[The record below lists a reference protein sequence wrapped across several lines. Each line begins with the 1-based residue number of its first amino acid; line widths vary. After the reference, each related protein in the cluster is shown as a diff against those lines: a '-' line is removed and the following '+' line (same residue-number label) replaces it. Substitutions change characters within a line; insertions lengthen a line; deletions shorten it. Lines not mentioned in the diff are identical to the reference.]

1 MAPIPGPP
9 FRALLRSLP
18 PPLALTVPAEPSAPP
33 TPAAL
38 IWQPTLAPG
47 RDWQPLMIGL
57 AVACGLLV
65 ALPVLGVFASFVY
78 AEGSGET
85 LAHLASTVM
94 PRAALETGLLVTLV
108 MAGVVVLGT
117 TSAWLVAAHEFPGR
131 RVFEWALLLPLA
143 MPGYIVAYA
152 YTDFLQFSGPV
163 QSLLR
168 SSLGLSRGDY
178 WFPEIRSL
186 PGAAFVFTVV
196 LYPYVYLLA
205 RTAFLARTASMI
217 DAARSLGLGP
227 WQTWLRVNLP
237 LARPAVAA
245 GALLALMETLADY
258 GAASYFGLQTF
269 TTAIYRA
276 WYALGDRIAASQLAA
291 VLLFVVLVVMA
302 IEVRMRGRA
311 RFYAPPNTARPAP
324 RMPLSRRGGA
334 AAFIA
339 CCVPLGLGFVLPVLI
354 LVGLLL
360 PTIDTAPWSRYLGW
374 LSNSLFIAAA
384 AAVLALVAVLGIAYA
399 QRLLPAGRSA
409 LAVRLAAK
417 AMNLGYAVPGAVI
430 AVGILLP
437 LAAFDNALDAALKSL
452 FGVGTGLLLTGTVIA
467 LLYAYVVRYFAV
479 AFQPVEAG
487 LARITPTMDAS
498 ARSLGSTPLEVFR
511 RIHLPLLRPSLAAGA
526 LLVFVDVMKELPATL
541 VLRPFNFDTLAVIAY
556 QMAADERLAEAALP
570 SLTLVLVGVVP
581 VIMLSRAISRS
592 SRLGV

>member
-1 MAPIPGPP
+1 VAAESATSATSAGAAPS
-9 FRALLRSLP
+9 RA
-18 PPLALTVPAEPSAPP
+18 
-33 TPAAL
+33 
-38 IWQPTLAPG
+38 WQPQLAPG
-47 RDWQPLMIGL
+47 RDHQPLVIAL
-57 AVACGLLV
+57 ALLCAALV
-65 ALPVLGVFASFVY
+65 ALPVLGVFGSFMS
-78 AEGSGET
+78 AQGSLDT
-85 LAHLASTVM
+85 LAHLSATVI
-94 PRAALETGLLVTLV
+94 PSAAFETGLLVLMV

-117 TSAWLVAAHEFPGR
+117 TSAWLVAAHEFRGR

-168 SSLGLSRGDY
+168 SSFGWSRGDY

-217 DAARSLGLGP
+217 DAARSLGLTP
-227 WQTWLRVNLP
+227 LQTWLRVNLP

-258 GAASYFGLQTF
+258 GAAAYFGLQTF

-276 WYALGDRIAASQLAA
+276 WYSLGDRIAASQLAA
-291 VLLFVVLVVMA
+291 VLLIVVLVVMA
-302 IEVRMRGRA
+302 LEVRMRGRA
-311 RFYAPPNTARPAP
+311 RFFSPPNSARPAP
-324 RMPLSRRGGA
+324 RTELTGWRGALAFFGCCIPL
-334 AAFIA
+334 
-339 CCVPLGLGFVLPVLI
+339 LLGFVLPVLI
-354 LVGLLL
+354 LLHLLW
-360 PTIDTAPWSRYLGW
+360 PTLGEAAWGRYLGW
-374 LSNSLFIAAA
+374 LWNSLFIAGM
-384 AAVLALVAVLGIAYA
+384 AAVLTLAAVMGIAYA
-399 QRLLPAGRSA
+399 LRLLPGGRSA
-409 LAVRLAAK
+409 RAVRVASR

-437 LAAFDNALDAALKSL
+437 LAAFDNALDAWLKSM
-452 FGVGTGLLLTGTVIA
+452 FGVGTGLLFTGTVAA
-467 LLYAYVVRYFAV
+467 LLYAYLVRYFAV
-479 AFQPVEAG
+479 AYQPVEAG

-498 ARSLGSTPLEVFR
+498 ARSLGAGPAEVFR
-511 RIHLPLLRPSLAAGA
+511 RVHLPLLAPSLAAAA

-556 QMAADERLAEAALP
+556 QMAADERLGEAALP

-581 VIMLSRAISRS
+581 VIMLSRAISRAS
-592 SRLGV
+592 GHQSGNQAELD

>member
-1 MAPIPGPP
+1 MSADSAAPAAASDTWRSTTAAADRQP
-9 FRALLRSLP
+9 LLIA
-18 PPLALTVPAEPSAPP
+18 LAL
-33 TPAAL
+33 
-38 IWQPTLAPG
+38 
-47 RDWQPLMIGL
+47 
-57 AVACGLLV
+57 ACALLV
-65 ALPVLGVFASFVY
+65 ALPVLGVFASFLA
-78 AEGSGET
+78 AEGSLDT
-85 LAHLASTVM
+85 LAHLSGTVI
-94 PRAALETGLLVTLV
+94 PRAALESGLLVAMV
-108 MAGVVVLGT
+108 MAGVIVLGT

-168 SSLGLSRGDY
+168 SSFGWSRDDY

-217 DAARSLGLGP
+217 DAARSLGLSP

-245 GALLALMETLADY
+245 GALLAMMETLADY
-258 GAASYFGLQTF
+258 GAAAYFGLQTF

-276 WYALGDRIAASQLAA
+276 WYSLGDRMAASQLAA
-291 VLLFVVLVVMA
+291 VLLVLVLAVMA
-302 IEVRMRGRA
+302 LEVRMRGRA
-311 RFYAPPNTARPAP
+311 RFFSPPNSARPAP
-324 RMPLSRRGGA
+324 RQPLSRAGGA
-334 AAFIA
+334 AAFAA
-339 CCVPLGLGFVLPVLI
+339 CCLPLALGFVIPVAILI
-354 LVGLLL
+354 DLLL
-360 PTIDTAPWSRYLGW
+360 PSLGDLNWGRYLAW
-374 LSNSLFIAAA
+374 LRNSLVVAAL
-384 AAVLALVAVLGIAYA
+384 AAVITLVAVLGIAYA
-399 QRLLPAGRSA
+399 LRLLPPGRASQ
-409 LAVRLAAK
+409 AVRLGAR

-430 AVGILLP
+430 AVGILVP
-437 LAAFDNALDAALKSL
+437 LALFDNALDAWLKSL
-452 FGVGTGLLLTGTVIA
+452 FGVGTGLLLTGTLVA
-467 LLYAYVVRYFAV
+467 LLYAYLVRYFAV
-479 AFQPVEAG
+479 AYQPVEAG

-498 ARSLGSTPLEVFR
+498 ARSLGAGPAEVFR
-511 RIHLPLLRPSLAAGA
+511 RVHLPLLAPSLAAAA

-556 QMAADERLAEAALP
+556 QMAADERLGEAALP

-581 VIMLSRAISRS
+581 VIMLSRAISRAT
-592 SRLGV
+592 RPGG